1 MKESVDIQ
9 ALFAKAA
16 QERTQTSFEDTKQLF
31 LASIPASSV
40 GGASKTGL
48 LTKKWIIM
56 ISIITTSI
64 VVVSLL
70 ITNDGKKHENTT
82 TIKPTSTLEQTKI
95 TPEKQVLQTVE
106 KHSVKHKKALGSIEK
121 LPIRKLTIST
131 TFDGKRI
138 TIDAPA
144 LLAGVKTTR
153 QPYRFPDL
161 TEDETRENE
170 KRKQKMVKA
179 FVKQDKES
187 YAYVPSGTI
196 LVDSQKVSIQAF
208 IIQKNEVTNIEYKT
222 FLFDLLLQN
231 RKEDFLK
238 AKPDQKKWT
247 EIYGADMKSM
257 EDAYFAED
265 AFNEYPVVN
274 VSREGAEMYC
284 VWFSQQL
291 HLYTDARD
299 EVAFNDVRLPYRP
312 EWIYAANGGD
322 DSRIYP
328 WASDSIKNEKSCYL
342 ANFAPDTK
350 KLADDGGFNTVKV
363 RTYIPNTFGLYNMS
377 GNVAEMVYDDKD
389 GTRTN
394 GTAGGSWYDSEDL
407 LKIHADD
414 PSPGLV
420 EGVPTVGFR
429 VVMTHFPRKAATQ
442 AN

>member
-1 MKESVDIQ
+1 MKEPVDIQ
-9 ALFAKAA
+9 ALFVKAA
-16 QERTQTSFEDTKQLF
+16 QARTQASFEDTKQLF
-31 LASIPASSV
+31 LASIPASTV
-40 GGASKTGL
+40 GGTSKTGL

-64 VVVSLL
+64 VVVSLFL
-70 ITNDGKKHENTT
+70 PNDGEKDLNTNDKTPVSLETPSNTV
-82 TIKPTSTLEQTKI
+82 PTEQ
-95 TPEKQVLQTVE
+95 
-106 KHSVKHKKALGSIEK
+106 SVKTTEKTIEPQNKAPLSIEK
-121 LPIRKLTIST
+121 LPMRKLTLSA
-131 TFDGKRI
+131 TFDRNRI
-138 TIDAPA
+138 DIDVPA
-144 LLAGVKTTR
+144 ILAGIKTTK

-161 TEDETRENE
+161 TEEETRENE

-179 FVKQDKES
+179 FVKQDKAS

-222 FLFDLLLQN
+222 FLFDLLIQN

-247 EIYGADMKSM
+247 ELYGTDMKSM

-291 HLYTDARD
+291 HAYTDARN
-299 EVAFNDVRLPYRP
+299 EAPFNDVRLPYRP

-322 DSRIYP
+322 DSRVFP

-342 ANFAPDTK
+342 ANHAPDTK

-363 RTYIPNTFGLYNMS
+363 GTYNPNTFGLYNMA
-377 GNVAEMVYDDKD
+377 GNVAEMVYDDIE
-389 GTRTN
+389 GTRTA
-394 GTAGGSWYDSEDL
+394 GTAGGSWMDSSEH

-414 PSPGLV
+414 PNPGLV

-429 VVMTHFPRKAATQ
+429 VVMTHLKGK
-442 AN
+442 